1 MTLWAMKA
9 QHAPMPA
16 PTSAIAGKT
25 TGAGFSGISRATPSR
40 PNAIMSGPAISRRS
54 LRCSGVPAT
63 ISDMPVQPNEAP
75 ATM

>member
-1 MTLWAMKA
+1 MTLWARKA

-25 TGAGFSGISRATPSR
+25 TGAGFIGISSATPSN
-40 PNAIMSGPAISRRS
+40 PSAIMSGPAISHRS
-54 LRCSGVPAT
+54 LRCSDVPAT
-63 ISDMPVQPNEAP
+63 TRDMPVQPNEAP